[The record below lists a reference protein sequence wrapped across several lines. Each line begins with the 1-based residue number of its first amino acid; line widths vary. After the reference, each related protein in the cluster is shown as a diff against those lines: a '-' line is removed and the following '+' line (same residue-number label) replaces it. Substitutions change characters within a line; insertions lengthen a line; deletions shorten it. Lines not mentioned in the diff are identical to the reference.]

1 MKTMYMFCTL
11 GSVAGFLLGAG
22 CWGVAEG
29 HCGNLEGDQTCA
41 EQGRGAYCDTC
52 RLESDG
58 CTDVRPSAAC
68 HFPGAGIESAT
79 TGDTAATGSVDVT
92 NTTEMVDT
100 TYATT
105 EAGASAEGTTV
116 ALSGESGTTTGV
128 PECVSD
134 AECEEPGE
142 PFCGASG
149 ACVASCD
156 ETADP
161 DGACS
166 GLGAMTPL
174 CFEGA
179 CVACEDRLLVFESTT
194 GACVPCT
201 EHDQCASR
209 ACDIFVGT
217 CFDPEQVIEVGSEL
231 DYDDI
236 ADGLAAVGE
245 DRLGERRGVLMLHN
259 HADGVDFD
267 ESASIDATFDA
278 VAVIAAPREINV
290 PIWTYTDGSMASPTL
305 TVSGAMTRTYFDQ
318 VQLSNDSNSTES
330 KSLRCDGARV
340 DIRRSRLIQY
350 DGGGI
355 EALGQCELV
364 VQNSFI
370 GDDDDNV
377 DAVTIGDETVTA
389 TIVYSTLGGGDGAG
403 AALRCLT
410 QGPNVHVRNSL
421 LVALSTDP
429 EENCSNA
436 TLTSN
441 ATEIGMG
448 VDNMNTNW
456 FNNYDDGDFHLTVN
470 APDGIVIADWLP
482 GDPTTDIDGTPRIT
496 AEGQFG
502 HAGADVP

>member
-11 GSVAGFLLGAG
+11 GFLVGAG

-79 TGDTAATGSVDVT
+79 TGDTAATGPVDVT

-116 ALSGESGTTTGV
+116 ALSGESGTSTGV

-134 AECEEPGE
+134 AECEEPGKQ
-142 PFCGASG
+142 FCGASG
-149 ACVASCD
+149 ACVACD
-156 ETADP
+156 GTADP
-161 DGACS
+161 DAACS
-166 GLGAMTPL
+166 GLGGMTPL

-201 EHDQCASR
+201 EHDQCVSR

-217 CFDPEQVIEVGSEL
+217 CFDPERVIEVGNGGES
-231 DYDDI
+231 DTI
-236 ADGLAAVGE
+236 AEGLAALNGLE
-245 DRLGERRGVLMLHN
+245 IDRIDQRRGVLMLHN
-259 HADGVDFD
+259 QANGVDFD
-267 ESASIDATFDA
+267 ESAVIDAVFDA

-290 PIWTYTDGSMASPTL
+290 PVWTYTGTASPTL
-305 TVSGAMTRTYFDQ
+305 TATGVMTRTYLDQ
-318 VQLSNDSNSTES
+318 VQLGNETNAVS

-377 DAVTIGDETVTA
+377 DAVFIANETVTA
-389 TIVYSTLGGGDGAG
+389 SIIYSTIGGGGGDSGS
-403 AALRCLT
+403 ALRCPN
-410 QGPNVHVRNSL
+410 QGPNVHIRNSL
-421 LVALSTDP
+421 LVALSTSH
-429 EENCSNA
+429 EVICAGA

-441 ATEIGMG
+441 ATEGG
-448 VDNMNTNW
+448 LGNMNTYW
-456 FNNYDDGDFHLTVN
+456 FNDYNAGDFHLTTD
-470 APDGIVIADWLP
+470 APEGIVIADWLP

-496 AEGQFG
+496 ADGQFG
-502 HAGADVP
+502 YAGADVP